1 MKCSIFKY
9 PNEIDEETETWSRFT
24 DDKKWGYVNIIMS
37 PSDPDQF
44 EDYIKANDLRK
55 YIWPNINDKLPN
67 Q

>member
-55 YIWPNINDKLPN
+55 YI
-67 Q
+67 